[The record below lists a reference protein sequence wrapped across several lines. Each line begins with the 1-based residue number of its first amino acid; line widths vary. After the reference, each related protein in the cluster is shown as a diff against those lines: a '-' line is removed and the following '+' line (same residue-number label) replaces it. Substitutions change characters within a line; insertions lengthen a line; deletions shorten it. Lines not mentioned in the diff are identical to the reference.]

1 MATAAKTKTQTA
13 NGQVQASSAQLEVQ
27 CPADGRVVGTV
38 PDLSAE
44 QVQALAGQ
52 LRTAQP
58 EWEAIGPERR
68 ARHLLNWLD
77 WIFDNEQRILELV
90 QAESGKSWGD
100 TKIETM
106 VAAEVIN
113 YYARHGAKFL
123 EVKNLKPHNVAG
135 ATKRLHVYHRP
146 YELVGQI
153 FPWNYPLGMPIMDV
167 PPALM
172 AGAAVM
178 SKPSEFT
185 PLAWTELVRGWN
197 EEIGAPPVL
206 ASVTG
211 AGAAGAAVVDTVDMI
226 MFTGSVR
233 TGRAIAV
240 RAAERLIPASLELG
254 GKDAMIVLDD
264 ADVDRAVGGAIW
276 GGFFNAGQS
285 CIAVERVYVQEGVY
299 DEFISKLTDKVGEL
313 RVGMD
318 RPDAYETDFGALAN
332 DSQMAIVERHV
343 RDAVDKGA
351 RVLTG
356 GKRADRGLLYPP
368 TVLVDVDHT
377 MQCMTEETF
386 GPTLPVM
393 RVSSEEEAIRLANDS
408 PYGLNGSVWTRDQ
421 ERGERIA
428 RRLETG
434 GVSVNNA
441 LATIFQF
448 PMPFGGWKESGVGM
462 RFGGASGLLKYCRNQ
477 SVTTERISL
486 SSEMHWY
493 PYAKERSKLQE
504 RLVRLLG
511 AHDWRRRLG
520 LRGRYGS

>member
-1 MATAAKTKTQTA
+1 MAIADKTSKQ
-13 NGQVQASSAQLEVQ
+13 NGKGAVEQIELAVT

-38 PDLSAE
+38 PDMSPTEIAAVA
-44 QVQALAGQ
+44 QR
-52 LRTAQP
+52 LRAAQP

-68 ARHLLNWLD
+68 ARHLLDWLD
-77 WIFDNEQRILELV
+77 WIFDNETRILDLV
-90 QAESGKSWGD
+90 QAESGKSSGD

-113 YYARHGAKFL
+113 YYAKHGADFL
-123 EVKNLKPHNVAG
+123 KVQSIKPHNAAG
-135 ATKRLHVYHRP
+135 ATKRLHLYHRP
-146 YELVGQI
+146 YQLVGQI

-178 SKPSEFT
+178 SKPSEYT

-206 ASVTG
+206 ASITG
-211 AGAAGAAVVDTVDMI
+211 AGAAGAALVDVVDMI

-233 TGRAIAV
+233 TGRQIGIK
-240 RAAERLIPASLELG
+240 AAERLIPASLELG

-264 ADVDRAVGGAIW
+264 ADVDRAVGGAVW
-276 GGFFNAGQS
+276 GGLFNAGQS
-285 CIAVERVYVQEGVY
+285 CIAVERVYVQDGIY
-299 DEFISKLTDKVGEL
+299 DEFIGKLTEKVGQL

-318 RPDAYETDFGALAN
+318 TKGKYEMDFGALAN
-332 DSQMAIVERHV
+332 DNQMAIVERHV
-343 RDAVDKGA
+343 ADAKEKGA

-356 GKRADRGLLYPP
+356 GQRTGQGLFYPP

-393 RVSSEEEAIRLANDS
+393 KVQSEEEAVRLANDS
-408 PYGLNGSVWTRDQ
+408 IYGLNGSVWTKDQ

-441 LATIFQF
+441 MATIFQF
-448 PMPFGGWKESGVGM
+448 PMPFGGWKQSGIGN
-462 RFGGASGLLKYCRNQ
+462 RFGGAGGMLKYCRPQ
-477 SVTTERISL
+477 SVTTERLSL
-486 SSEMHWY
+486 TSEIHWY
-493 PYAKERSKLQE
+493 PYTKSRGKLQE
-504 RLVRLLG
+504 KLVRMLG
-511 AHDWRRRLG
+511 ANDWRRRLG
-520 LRGRYGS
+520 RRGRRA

>member
-1 MATAAKTKTQTA
+1 MATAAKTPTDEATA
-13 NGQVQASSAQLEVQ
+13 GAQPPELAVH
-27 CPADGRVVGTV
+27 CPADGRLVGTV
-38 PDLSAE
+38 PDMGVDRVA
-44 QVQALAGQ
+44 AIAAR
-52 LRTAQP
+52 LRAAQP
-58 EWEAIGPERR
+58 DWEAIGPEAR
-68 ARHLLNWLD
+68 AGHLRNWLD
-77 WIFDNEQRILELV
+77 WILDNEQRILELV

-106 VAAEVIN
+106 VAVEVIN
-113 YYARHGAKFL
+113 YYSKHGAEFL
-123 EVKNLKPHNVAG
+123 AVKQVKPHSVAG
-135 ATKRLHVYHRP
+135 ATKRLRVYHRP
-146 YELVGQI
+146 HQLVGQI

-211 AGAAGAAVVDTVDMI
+211 GGATGAAVVDVVDMI

-233 TGRAIAV
+233 TGRAIGI

-264 ADVDRAVGGAIW
+264 ADIDRAVGGAIW
-276 GGFFNAGQS
+276 GGFFNGGQS
-285 CIAVERVYVQEGVY
+285 CIAVERVYVQEPVY
-299 DEFISKLTDKVGEL
+299 DEFVSKLTARVSEL
-313 RVGMD
+313 RTGMD
-318 RPDAYETDFGALAN
+318 AVGAYETEFGALAN
-332 DSQMAIVERHV
+332 DTQMAIVERHV
-343 RDAVDKGA
+343 QDAVDKGA

-356 GKRADRGLLYPP
+356 GKRAEHGLFYPP

-393 RVSSEEEAIRLANDS
+393 KASSEEDAITLANDS
-408 PYGLNGSVWTRDQ
+408 IYGLNGSVWTSDPR
-421 ERGERIA
+421 RGERVA
-428 RRLETG
+428 RQLETG

-441 LATIFQF
+441 MATIFQF
-448 PMPFGGWKESGVGM
+448 PMPFGGWKQSGIGV
-462 RFGGASGLLKYCRNQ
+462 RFGGSAGMLKYCRPQ
-477 SVTTERISL
+477 SITTERLSL
-486 SSEMHWY
+486 GSEIHWY
-493 PYAKERSKLQE
+493 PYTKRRSNLQE

-520 LRGRYGS
+520 LRGHRAA